1 MNSNCTAVESV
12 QDGDIVNWDDYGVD
26 KSGPVPELQIDHSA
40 TMPTSPINIMEV
52 HNRKEVV
59 ETARGLGDTDGLA
72 GFLLVLYILQQINT

>member
-12 QDGDIVNWDDYGVD
+12 QDGDIHVVNWDDYGID

-40 TMPTSPINIMEV
+40 TMPISLINIMEV

-72 GFLLVLYILQQINT
+72 GFLLVL